1 MNIEILGKKSSVKT
15 AIDYCIRIFIK
26 ELKLQNSRYDLI
38 VVTDRGMAK
47 REGNRG
53 VVFKLAP
60 KTIAMTIDT
69 ALDVEKLIITLAHE
83 MVHVK
88 QYAKGQITHGKNVKL
103 KYWMG
108 KPIKADYFDTPW
120 EMEAYSKERI
130 LANKIFAKLEKKR
143 KKK

>member
-15 AIDYCIRIFIK
+15 AIEHCIRVFIK

-53 VVFKLAP
+53 SVFKLGP
-60 KTIAMTIDT
+60 KTIAMMIDS
-69 ALDVEKLIITLAHE
+69 ALDVEKLIVTLAHE

-88 QYAKGQITHGKNVKL
+88 QYAKGQITHGKNVKS
-103 KYWMG
+103 KFWMG
-108 KPIKADYFDTPW
+108 KLISADYYDTPW
-120 EMEAYSKERI
+120 EIEAYSKERI
-130 LANKIFAKLEKKR
+130 LANKIFVTLKKKR
-143 KKK
+143 KK